1 MSVFQRHLTPSF
13 ALWLSFLSVC
23 LSTCP
28 LVAGSLD
35 SVRCYVWDFATRNGT
50 RNEVTRQLTVEF
62 EEKLTQKNFC
72 RVLER
77 RNYARLIAQKDNEKA
92 VLRLE
97 GISKATVDTLKANDA
112 NTVVFGEVY
121 DDINSGSF
129 KVSIT
134 LQNFDNTKNVWSVHI
149 PRGVINDAG
158 SREKAMEELVKTMH
172 DESRATEREMNR
184 KKYYVQIS
192 KTLNEFILRAKNLKD
207 AFRSLPDV
215 SYGNKR
221 ITQDLSNATTPYN
234 EVVESLKINQD
245 ALVEEVFAN
254 WQKPE
259 LAEDFRHLLHYA
271 LFEIHDTE
279 ILVFNEIR
287 VKSLA
292 ILGGKITN
300 EDEAEMT
307 KTYIKTTV
315 PGRVETLN
323 AKLLQFERTAMAFL
337 EALKP

>member
-1 MSVFQRHLTPSF
+1 MSVVKRHTTPRF

-28 LVAGSLD
+28 SVAGSLD

-134 LQNFDNTKNVWSVHI
+134 FQNFDNTKNVWSVHI

-158 SREKAMEELVKTMH
+158 SREKAMEELVKTIH
-172 DESRATEREMNR
+172 DESSATERETNR
-184 KKYYVQIS
+184 KRYYVQIS
-192 KTLNEFILRAKNLKD
+192 KTLNEFILRAKDLKD

-259 LAEDFRHLLHYA
+259 LAEDFRQLLHYA

-279 ILVFNEIR
+279 VLVFNEIR

-292 ILGGKITN
+292 ILGGKIKN

-323 AKLLQFERTAMAFL
+323 AKLLQFERTTLAFL
-337 EALKP
+337 DALKP